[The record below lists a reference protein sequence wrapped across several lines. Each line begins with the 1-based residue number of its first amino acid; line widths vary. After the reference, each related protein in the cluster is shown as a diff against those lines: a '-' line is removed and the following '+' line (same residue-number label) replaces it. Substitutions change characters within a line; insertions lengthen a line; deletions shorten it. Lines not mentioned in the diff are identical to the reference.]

1 MNKNLLE
8 SYKKIASKKDKSEN
22 EALEEVL
29 NNSLSII
36 DLQEVLKQYL
46 TKISKLETE
55 FERSKND
62 IKKNLD
68 ETNRTNEEI
77 KQIKK
82 EFERSKNDIKKNLD
96 ETNRTNEEIKQI
108 KKELDKKINS
118 INTILFWILV
128 VFFLAALGFYF
139 ELYVNFSWIKAD
151 YIDSKKEVEK
161 QIELFKKEQE
171 ELKEDNKK
179 LKENIKN
186 EIEKDIYKTILDTT
200 KN

>member
-8 SYKKIASKKDKSEN
+8 SYKKIASEKDKSEN

-29 NNSLSII
+29 NNSLSIN

-46 TKISKLETE
+46 TKISKLET
-55 FERSKND
+55 
-62 IKKNLD
+62 
-68 ETNRTNEEI
+68 
-77 KQIKK
+77 

>member
-77 KQIKK
+77 KQIK
-82 EFERSKNDIKKNLD
+82 
-96 ETNRTNEEIKQI
+96 
-108 KKELDKKINS
+108 
-118 INTILFWILV
+118 
-128 VFFLAALGFYF
+128 
-139 ELYVNFSWIKAD
+139 
-151 YIDSKKEVEK
+151 
-161 QIELFKKEQE
+161 
-171 ELKEDNKK
+171 
-179 LKENIKN
+179 
-186 EIEKDIYKTILDTT
+186 
-200 KN
+200 

>member
-8 SYKKIASKKDKSEN
+8 SYKKIASEKDKSEN

-29 NNSLSII
+29 NNSLSIN

-82 EFERSKNDIKKNLD
+82 E
-96 ETNRTNEEIKQI
+96 
-108 KKELDKKINS
+108 LDKKINS
-118 INTILFWILV
+118 INTILF
-128 VFFLAALGFYF
+128 
-139 ELYVNFSWIKAD
+139 
-151 YIDSKKEVEK
+151 
-161 QIELFKKEQE
+161 
-171 ELKEDNKK
+171 
-179 LKENIKN
+179 
-186 EIEKDIYKTILDTT
+186 
-200 KN
+200 